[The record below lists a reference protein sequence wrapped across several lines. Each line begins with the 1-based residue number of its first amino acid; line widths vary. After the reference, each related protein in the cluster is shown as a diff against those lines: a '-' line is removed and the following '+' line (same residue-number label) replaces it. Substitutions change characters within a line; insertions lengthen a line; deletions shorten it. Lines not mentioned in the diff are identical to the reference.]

1 MRAVVQWMGMGVVG
15 VSGGAD
21 RAVVQWMGMGCM
33 GEQIWENMKVTLAFL
48 AKCGPKGGTAPV
60 LKCSELG

>member
-21 RAVVQWMGMGCM
+21 REVVQWMGMELVGVSGGVNEGCCAVDGDGSGG
-33 GEQIWENMKVTLAFL
+33 GEW
-48 AKCGPKGGTAPV
+48 G
-60 LKCSELG
+60 SR